1 MRIAVTA
8 IIVLLLSGC
17 SSKYR
22 TDAFEPPAQP
32 LSSFAS
38 AYVTLAADGAFGSS
52 RYSGSGRSTSQATAA
67 AVSVHLNRVDMASNK
82 ESTDEALRSAK
93 AKGITYV
100 FEPTILH
107 WEDRATEWSGRPD
120 RITIKIVVWDVETGK
135 AVASTV
141 ARASS
146 KWGTFGGDHPQ
157 DLLPHTMTTF
167 VNRLFAANQLR

>member
-8 IIVLLLSGC
+8 IIVFLISGC
-17 SSKYR
+17 ANKYK
-22 TDAFEPPAQP
+22 TDAFDPPAQP
-32 LSSFAS
+32 LSSSAS
-38 AYVTLAADGAFGSS
+38 AYVMLAADGAFGSS
-52 RYSGSGRSTSQATAA
+52 LYSGSGRSTSQATVA
-67 AVSVHLNRVDMASNK
+67 AVSAHLNRVDMASNK
-82 ESTDEALRSAK
+82 ESRDEALRSAK
-93 AKGITYV
+93 AKGINYV

-120 RITIKIVVWDVETGK
+120 RITIKVVVWDVETGM
-135 AVASTV
+135 VLASTV

-167 VNRLFAANQLR
+167 VNGLFAGK